1 MILNGG
7 FNMTQQEYMNKLN
20 LAFGSYLMNN
30 RSILDAYCYRDDRA
44 RNCISAFKKYVESLG
59 LKLSNCHHAN
69 GIGNNNDY
77 MIFVETKDA
86 DGFVI
91 QKNVA
96 NFYYCYGIYG
106 GCYVMLKDLVT
117 NEKLVVGR
125 AR

>member
-1 MILNGG
+1 
-7 FNMTQQEYMNKLN
+7 MTQKEYMNKLN
-20 LAFGSYLMNN
+20 SAFRTYLMCN
-30 RSILDAYCYRDDRA
+30 RDILDAYCYRDDRA
-44 RNCISAFKKYVESLG
+44 RNYIKYFKNSVERLG

-77 MIFVETKDA
+77 MIYLETRDA

-91 QKNVA
+91 QKNIA

-106 GCYVMLKDLVT
+106 GCYVMLKDLAT

>member
-1 MILNGG
+1 MR
-7 FNMTQQEYMNKLN
+7 TQKEYMNVIKREFDVNIKLN
-20 LAFGSYLMNN
+20 SDIFN
-30 RSILDAYCYRDDRA
+30 AYCYCDHRA
-44 RNCISAFKKYVESLG
+44 CDLIAIFKENVKSHG
-59 LKLSNCHHAN
+59 LTFSNCYHAN

-77 MIFVETKDA
+77 MIFVKTTDD

-96 NFYYCYGIYG
+96 NFYYCYGIHG

-117 NEKLVVGR
+117 NEVFVVGK

>member
-1 MILNGG
+1 
-7 FNMTQQEYMNKLN
+7 MTQQEYMNKLN
-20 LAFGSYLMNN
+20 SAFRTYLVGN
-30 RSILDAYCYRDDRA
+30 RDILNAYCYRDDRA
-44 RNCISAFKKYVESLG
+44 QDYIKYFKNSVENLG
-59 LKLSNCHHAN
+59 LKFSNCHHAS

-77 MIFVETKDA
+77 MIYLETKDS

-106 GCYVMLKDLVT
+106 GVYAMLKDVAT
-117 NEKLVVGR
+117 GTKLVVGH

>member
-1 MILNGG
+1 MR
-7 FNMTQQEYMNKLN
+7 TQKEYMESIKNEFIVNIKLFEDVIN
-20 LAFGSYLMNN
+20 
-30 RSILDAYCYRDDRA
+30 AYCYNDHRACDRI
-44 RNCISAFKKYVESLG
+44 NNFKTNVKKYG
-59 LKLSNCHHAN
+59 LKFSNCHHAN

-77 MIFVETKDA
+77 MIYIETKDA

-106 GCYVMLKDLVT
+106 GCYVMLKDLAT
-117 NEKLVVGR
+117 NEKFVVGR